1 MALKKKRLIIYV
13 LVVVAIALIV
23 WVAGMITKKEL
34 NVATIQV
41 RSGVF
46 RISLVE
52 SGELAAQKSVSITA
66 PQVRAVGRLTIT
78 RLAEEGTYVQKGDF
92 LVEFD
97 KSEAEKI
104 LEDNLDNL
112 KIAQANLDKA
122 IRNKEL
128 QENQLQLDLE
138 RAERN
143 FKEKEFEAP
152 VIRREAERELEL
164 MRMRVDTEL
173 AGSGADIEKLEVE
186 VNRAEQR
193 IDDARKDIEN
203 LTVRAPIPGLVVFPE
218 VWKGGQRGKMQEGDQ
233 PWPGQTIIDLPDLST
248 MLVKATVN
256 EVDVS
261 KLKTGQRVEIK
272 LDAYPEPTFYGEV
285 TKIGAL
291 AKAKSY
297 DSKIRVFDVEVT
309 VEGHDERLK
318 PGMAAKTE
326 IIIDTIP
333 NSVWVPI
340 ESVFE
345 KGGRRIVYLAEG
357 SSYHPQEVEVGP
369 RNDIE
374 VTITSGLS
382 GEERI
387 CLTDPTRK
395 QEEAGIGET
404 GRGAFEQPPQG
415 GRGQP
420 RGARRSGG

>member
-1 MALKKKRLIIYV
+1 MALRKKRLIIYV
-13 LVVVAIALIV
+13 LVVVAIVLIV
-23 WVAGMITKKEL
+23 WVAAMITKKEM
-34 NVATIQV
+34 NVATV
-41 RSGVF
+41 PVGSGEF

-52 SGELAAQKSVSITA
+52 SGELAALNSVSITA
-66 PQVRAVGRLTIT
+66 PRARAVGRLTIT
-78 RLAEEGTYVQKGDF
+78 GLVDEGTYVKKGDF

-97 KSEAEKI
+97 KSEAENI

-152 VIRREAERELEL
+152 LIRREAERELEL
-164 MRMRVDTEL
+164 TRMRVDTEL

-186 VNRAEQR
+186 VNRAEER

-218 VWKGGQRGKMQEGDQ
+218 VWKGGQSGKMQEGDQ

-248 MLVKATVN
+248 MLVKTTVN

-261 KLKTGQRVEIK
+261 KLEVGQKVEVK
-272 LDAYPEPTFYGEV
+272 LDAFPEPTFYGKV

-297 DSKIRVFDVEVT
+297 ESKIRIFDVEVT
-309 VEGHDERLK
+309 LDNHDERLK
-318 PGMAAKTE
+318 PGMAAKAE

-333 NSVWVPI
+333 DAVWVPI
-340 ESVFE
+340 EAVFE
-345 KGGRRIVYLAEG
+345 KGERRIVYVAEG
-357 SSYHPQEVEVGP
+357 SRYHPQEVEVGP
-369 RNDIE
+369 RDDIE

-382 GEERI
+382 GGERV
-387 CLTDPTRK
+387 CLTDPTK
-395 QEEAGIGET
+395 ETEESPAEKRGIEART
-404 GRGAFEQPPQG
+404 PK
-415 GRGQP
+415 
-420 RGARRSGG
+420 RRSSGP

>member
-1 MALKKKRLIIYV
+1 MALRKKRLTIYV
-13 LVVVAIALIV
+13 LVVVAVVLVV
-23 WVAGMITKKEL
+23 WVAGVITKKEL
-34 NVATIQV
+34 NVATIPV
-41 RSGVF
+41 RSGAF
-46 RISLVE
+46 KISLVE
-52 SGELAAQKSVSITA
+52 SGELAALKSVSITA

-78 RLAEEGTYVQKGDF
+78 RLVEEGIYVNKGDF

-97 KSEAEKI
+97 KSEAENI

-112 KIAQANLDKA
+112 KIARANLDKA
-122 IRNKEL
+122 VRNKDL
-128 QENQLQLDLE
+128 QENQLQLDSD
-138 RAERN
+138 RAARN

-152 VIRREAERELEL
+152 LIRQEAEKELEL
-164 MRMRVDTEL
+164 TRMRVDTEL
-173 AGSGADIEKLEVE
+173 AGLGADIEKLEVE
-186 VNRAEQR
+186 VGRAEEK
-193 IDDARKDIEN
+193 IEDAQKDIEN
-203 LTVRAPIPGLVVFPE
+203 LTVTAPIPGLVVFPE

-261 KLKTGQRVEIK
+261 KLKVGQEVEIK
-272 LDAYPEPTFYGEV
+272 LDAYPEPTFYGKV

-309 VEGHDERLK
+309 VDDHDDRLK
-318 PGMAAKTE
+318 PGMAAKVE

-333 NSVWVPI
+333 NSIWVPI
-340 ESVFE
+340 EAVFD
-345 KGGRRIVYLAEG
+345 KGGQRIVYLAEG
-357 SSYHPQEVEVGP
+357 RSYRLQEVEVGP

-387 CLTDPTRK
+387 CLTDPTRE
-395 QEEAGIGET
+395 QEKAVSEET
-404 GRGAFEQPPQG
+404 KRGASEQPL
-415 GRGQP
+415 
-420 RGARRSGG
+420 